1 MSLVKSSY
9 ARGISEMCRTSTE
22 GFGQNALA
30 MIAALRHLLGWLFS
44 TLRSREDILLENLAL
59 RQQLLV
65 LRNQRPRASG
75 DRSHS
80 RYLLHDG
87 DGKFC
92 PVFGEV
98 IQAGMVKP

>member
-1 MSLVKSSY
+1 
-9 ARGISEMCRTSTE
+9 MCRTSTE

-65 LRNQRPRASG
+65 LRSQRSRRRLATVNAWCSPGRISPGVPRQVDGTMIMKYARVSG
-75 DRSHS
+75 S
-80 RYLLHDG
+80 
-87 DGKFC
+87 
-92 PVFGEV
+92 
-98 IQAGMVKP
+98 

>member
-1 MSLVKSSY
+1 MQFWRSL
-9 ARGISEMCRTSTE
+9 G
-22 GFGQNALA
+22 
-30 MIAALRHLLGWLFS
+30 
-44 TLRSREDILLENLAL
+44 ENLAL

-87 DGKFC
+87 GGKFC